1 VTPPAAGAAPVR
13 AEAPLRARTAP
24 APLPLRARTAP
35 APLRLPPAPRR
46 VSGPSRH
53 PRATPARPVASP
65 SVLIRLIDHPWLER
79 LVRGRAWIAIV
90 AAALLGIV
98 AMQVVLLRLGAQVGN
113 ETSTV
118 NSLIAQNETTQ
129 ATIGALEASGR
140 VARQAS
146 DLAMVYPAPS
156 AVTYLTVNPGDAA
169 RAVHIIEPPS
179 GAVLASIASAQRP
192 SAPPVAPASPP
203 STTTA
208 SKTGAT
214 GATGVTS
221 QSGTVTTTSGG
232 ATSGPNAPDSSTTTK
247 FAPTTPL
254 GK

>member
-13 AEAPLRARTAP
+13 AAA
-24 APLPLRARTAP
+24 PLRARTAP

-65 SVLIRLIDHPWLER
+65 SLLIRLIDHPWLER

-98 AMQVVLLRLGAQVGN
+98 AMQVVLLRLGTQIGN

-118 NSLIAQNETTQ
+118 NGLIAQNETTQ
-129 ATIGALEASGR
+129 ATIGALEASRR

-146 DLAMVYPAPS
+146 DLGMVYPAPS

-169 RAVHIIEPPS
+169 RAVHIMRPPS
-179 GAVLASIASAQRP
+179 GAVLASIASARRP
-192 SAPPVAPASPP
+192 SAPPVAPARPQ
-203 STTTA
+203 STTPA

-214 GATGVTS
+214 GATGVIAAS
-221 QSGTVTTTSGG
+221 SKSGTATTPAGG
-232 ATSGPNAPDSSTTTK
+232 ATSTAQTSSSNAPASSTTTK